1 MIREPK
7 FETSLP
13 DFVITKRKIF
23 CVIFS
28 LHEYEITL
36 MLCTKICIFHKI
48 IQNTK
53 KDIYIY
59 IYISIYIVWVYHRII
74 FWSSKIGGFEPW
86 TSFRNIKNY
95 QLNYKILSIYYLIWF
110 SYINI
115 SFFKREILTN
125 TLKVL
130 VNNSFKE
137 NFYEKRKKQLMF

>member
-1 MIREPK
+1 MLREPK

-59 IYISIYIVWVYHRII
+59 IYLFILYGYIIA
-74 FWSSKIGGFEPW
+74 SSFDHQKLED
-86 TSFRNIKNY
+86 
-95 QLNYKILSIYYLIWF
+95 LNLEHLL
-110 SYINI
+110 
-115 SFFKREILTN
+115 E
-125 TLKVL
+125 TLKII
-130 VNNSFKE
+130 N
-137 NFYEKRKKQLMF
+137 